1 VITSGTLAILGVI
14 SALAGLI
21 AGGFKLWSAFFRDKK
36 ATAEF
41 QSGVDSTTSKVNK
54 EAADAER
61 RASDA
66 STNAKR
72 GSDLDDDLKSGRT
85 QF

>member
-1 VITSGTLAILGVI
+1 MISSGTLAILGVI

-21 AGGFKLWSAFFRDKK
+21 AGGFKLWSAFYRDKK
-36 ATAEF
+36 ASADF
-41 QSGVDSTTSKVNK
+41 QAGVDNTKAKANE
-54 EAADAER
+54 EAANAER

-66 STNAKR
+66 GTNATR
-72 GSDLDDDLKSGRT
+72 GPDLDDALKSGKQ